1 MASAQGPVKDGALAG
16 LGRVADAS
24 CAPVIL
30 AAIRDAAPP
39 TLLVGM
45 HALRALPGE
54 DATRALIDAYPKLP
68 APAQLALI
76 PVLGARRDLLVLPV
90 LEHLARSEQAE
101 TRKAALEALGDS
113 DLPQAMNLLSA
124 EAERGDEAQ
133 RAKVHEIIARHKLR
147 EIENRQRSLASG
159 AHDTDLLEL
168 LGIIGRWWVVGPF
181 DLGDK
186 NQGWETRY
194 IGEPNVNVV
203 ARYMSGKTRRQW
215 KRVESQDSQGKL
227 NLRATIADRDNCI
240 GYAYA
245 EIELDKP
252 VDAVLLLGVDDSE
265 KIWVNGKKLFEQFT
279 ARGLT
284 VDQDRVP
291 VHLEAGTNKILL
303 KLYQNTQGWEF
314 CARIV
319 NADGQPVP
327 FKQKSE

>member
-1 MASAQGPVKDGALAG
+1 MCVAASA
-16 LGRVADAS
+16 
-24 CAPVIL
+24 
-30 AAIRDAAPP
+30 
-39 TLLVGM
+39 
-45 HALRALPGE
+45 
-54 DATRALIDAYPKLP
+54 
-68 APAQLALI
+68 
-76 PVLGARRDLLVLPV
+76 VLP
-90 LEHLARSEQAE
+90 Q
-101 TRKAALEALGDS
+101 
-113 DLPQAMNLLSA
+113 
-124 EAERGDEAQ
+124 
-133 RAKVHEIIARHKLR
+133 
-147 EIENRQRSLASG
+147 
-159 AHDTDLLEL
+159 AHDTDLLGL